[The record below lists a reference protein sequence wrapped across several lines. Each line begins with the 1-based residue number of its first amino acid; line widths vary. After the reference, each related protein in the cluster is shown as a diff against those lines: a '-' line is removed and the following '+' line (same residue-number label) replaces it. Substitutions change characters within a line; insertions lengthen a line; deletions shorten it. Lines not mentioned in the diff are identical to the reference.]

1 MHKAHLSAGGAKSA
15 VGRATAVRCKTLP
28 GDAYSYYTAYGEKTY
43 SLENMVLPNRERSKK
58 KRHMRHPTPTR
69 WLITP
74 HPADLSRVLHQRL
87 VREYAPFAAACLNSH
102 NAEEA

>member
-28 GDAYSYYTAYGEKTY
+28 GDAGDAGYAGDAYSYYTAYGEKTY

-58 KRHMRHPTPTR
+58 KRHMRHPTLP
-69 WLITP
+69 P
-74 HPADLSRVLHQRL
+74 DS
-87 VREYAPFAAACLNSH
+87 
-102 NAEEA
+102 